1 MELDIDLKAR
11 KIRSLKYK
19 MIVPAIVIGIAIA
32 AISLIFFKCC
42 FDDAFTQYMKVHFT
56 NSSFSTESHLAFLN
70 LVAEII
76 FMIGIILF
84 VSYIVIGVLLSK
96 AISKPLKYIENKA
109 QDIIDGN
116 LNEDIKIDTNIE
128 ELMSL
133 TDTINTL
140 SADLRQQEKVRK
152 QLTSDIAH
160 EIRTPITNVKS
171 HLEAIIDGV
180 WDPTPERLLSIK
192 DEVER
197 LSQIVGDF
205 RQLCSYDDNRIILNK
220 ANVNLKKLVERNVES
235 FSGQLLEK
243 NIKVS
248 IEGEEVFVNVD
259 RNKMSQ
265 VFVNLI
271 SNAIRYSNVGGK
283 IYIKIQ
289 KINGKGQV
297 SVADEGIGIGKQHI
311 PYIFER
317 LYRTDESRARATGGS
332 GIGLTITKSI
342 VDAHGGK
349 ISVESEEG
357 IGSIFTI
364 KGL

>member
-1 MELDIDLKAR
+1 MKER
-11 KIRSLKYK
+11 KIKSLKYR
-19 MIVPAIVIGIAIA
+19 MIFPAIVISIVIST
-32 AISLIFFKCC
+32 ISLIFFKCC
-42 FDDAFTQYMKVHFT
+42 FDEAFTHYMKVNFA
-56 NSSFSTESHLAFLN
+56 NNSFSSESHLAFLN
-70 LVAEII
+70 LVAEIV

-84 VSYIVIGVLLSK
+84 VSYIVIGILLSK

-109 QDIIDGN
+109 QDIINGN
-116 LNEDIKIDTNIE
+116 LNQDIEIDTNIE
-128 ELMSL
+128 ELRNL

-140 SADLRQQEKVRK
+140 SADLREQEKVRK

-160 EIRTPITNVKS
+160 ELRTPITNVKS

-180 WDPTPERLLSIK
+180 WEPTPERLESVK

-197 LSQIVGDF
+197 LSQIVLDF

-220 ANVNLKKLVERNVES
+220 TNINLKKLIERNVES

-248 IEGEEVFVNVD
+248 IKGREVFANVD

-283 IYIKIQ
+283 ID
-289 KINGKGQV
+289 INVEEIDGKGQV
-297 SVADEGIGIGKQHI
+297 SIKDEGIGIGKQHI

-357 IGSIFTI
+357 VGSTFTI
-364 KGL
+364 TGL

>member
-1 MELDIDLKAR
+1 MKEK
-11 KIRSLKYK
+11 KIKSLKYR
-19 MIVPAIVIGIAIA
+19 MIIPAIVIGITISI
-32 AISLIFFKCC
+32 ISLIFLKCC
-42 FDDAFTQYMKVHFT
+42 FEDAFNNYIKINFA
-56 NSSFSTESHLAFLN
+56 NNSFSREGHLAFLN
-70 LVAEII
+70 LIAEIV

-84 VSYIVIGVLLSK
+84 VSYIIIGILLSK
-96 AISKPLKYIENKA
+96 SISRPLKYIENKA

-128 ELMSL
+128 ELRSL

-140 SADLRQQEKVRK
+140 SADLREQEKVRK

-180 WDPTPERLLSIK
+180 WEPTPERLESIK

-205 RQLCSYDDNRIILNK
+205 RQLWSYDDNRIILNK
-220 ANVNLKKLVERNVES
+220 TNINLKKLIERNVES

-243 NIKVS
+243 DIEVF

-259 RNKMSQ
+259 RNKMAQ

-283 IYIKIQ
+283 INIKVE
-289 KINGKGQV
+289 KIDGKGQV
-297 SVADEGIGIGKQHI
+297 SVTDEGIGIGVEHI

-342 VDAHGGK
+342 VDAHGGE
-349 ISVESEEG
+349 ISVESEVG
-357 IGSIFTI
+357 VGSTFTI